1 VLDLHLHILANVDDG
16 PADRDES
23 EAMLR
28 LAASIGY
35 TQLVATPHLHE
46 KLGSPYQE
54 RVADERHWLSSVA
67 EEVGITLGG
76 GFEIRLSPDLGKRLE
91 SGEPVTLAGSRTVLV
106 ELPFAGWP
114 TFTDQAL
121 FDVMTAGF
129 RPLLAHPER
138 YTAALDN
145 PDLIYALHDRGVMM
159 QLTTGSLAGLFGR
172 RSREVAEQF
181 LRDDVVEILA
191 SDAHSAG
198 RRFVSVAE
206 GIARAEELVGARR
219 TAQLTDDN
227 PRALLADQQL
237 LTPATD
243 YDRAITEPR
252 WRQSL
257 SRFKHLIPRR

>member
-1 VLDLHLHILANVDDG
+1 MLDLHLHILANVDDG
-16 PADRDES
+16 PGDRDES

-28 LAASIGY
+28 LASSIGF
-35 TQLVATPHLHE
+35 THLVATPHLHE
-46 KLGSPYQE
+46 ALASPYKD
-54 RVADERHWLSSVA
+54 RVAEEQSWLSSIA
-67 EEVGITLGG
+67 EEVGITLKN

-91 SGEPVTLAGSRTVLV
+91 SGEPVTLGGSRTVLV

-121 FDVMTAGF
+121 FDVMTSGF

-138 YTAALDN
+138 YAAALDN

-159 QLTTGSLAGLFGR
+159 QLTTGSLAGLFGK

-181 LRDDVVEILA
+181 LRDGIVEILA

-206 GIARAEELVGARR
+206 GIARAKELLGSER
-219 TAQLTDDN
+219 TQQLTVDN
-227 PRALLADQQL
+227 PRALLTGQPL
-237 LTPATD
+237 PAP
-243 YDRAITEPR
+243 AIGYERTIGEPK

-257 SRFKHLIPRR
+257 TRVKHLIPRR